1 MMQIKPLE
9 KEIFV
14 TSPLTPNL
22 ELLNAELEKVL
33 QSGVIS
39 NFGQKHNE
47 LENKL
52 KDYLKVPNL
61 ALFNNGTTALF
72 SAIKCLGIKGEI
84 ITTPFT
90 FPAVINSIICSGLTP
105 VFCDIDE
112 NYNINPDLIESCI
125 TSETSAILAVHTF
138 GIPCNYKRIDEIAQK
153 YNLKVIYDAAHA
165 FGVEVDEKPIG
176 SLGDVSMFSFHATK
190 VYNTIEGGALVCQDK
205 NLYEK
210 IKLFRNFGIDGEDV
224 LCAGLNGKLN
234 EIQAA
239 VGLLNLPLV
248 EDEIEK
254 RKKLTELYCEELT
267 GISGISVL
275 KQKNNVKSNYQYL
288 IISVDKNINRDMLFE
303 RLKEYNIFTKKYF
316 YPCATD
322 YSYINNTKGFPV
334 AQSASKQTL
343 ALPLYG
349 KLSQDDVRK
358 ICAIIK
364 FIIK

>member
-1 MMQIKPLE
+1 MNVKPFD

-14 TSPLTPNL
+14 TSPLIPDL
-22 ELLNAELEKVL
+22 ELLNYEVQKVL
-33 QSGVIS
+33 KSGIIS

-47 LENKL
+47 LENNL

-72 SAIKCLGIKGEI
+72 SAIKCLEIQGEI

-90 FPAVINSIICSGLTP
+90 FPAVINSIVCSGLTP

-125 TSETSAILAVHTF
+125 TSKTSAILAVHTF
-138 GIPCNYKRIDEIAQK
+138 GIPCNYKRIEEIAKK

-165 FGVEVDEKPIG
+165 FGVEVDEKSIG

-205 NLYEK
+205 NLYGK
-210 IKLFRNFGIDGEDV
+210 IKSFRNFGINGEEV
-224 LCAGLNGKLN
+224 LCEGLNGKLN
-234 EIQAA
+234 EIQAT

-248 EDEIEK
+248 EDEIKK

-267 GISGISVL
+267 GISGVSIL
-275 KQKNNVKSNYQYL
+275 KPKDNIKSNYQYL
-288 IISVDKNINRDMLFE
+288 IISVDENIGRDMMFE
-303 RLKEYNIFTKKYF
+303 KLKEYNIFTKKYF

-322 YSYINNTKGFPV
+322 YNYINNTKEFPV
-334 AQSASKQTL
+334 AQSASKKTL

-349 KLSQDDVRK
+349 KLTQDDVRK